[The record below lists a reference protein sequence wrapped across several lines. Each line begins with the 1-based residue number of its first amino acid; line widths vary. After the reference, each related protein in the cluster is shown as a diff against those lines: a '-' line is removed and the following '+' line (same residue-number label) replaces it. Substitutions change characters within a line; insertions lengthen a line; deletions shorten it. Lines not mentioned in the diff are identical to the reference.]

1 MSENDNLREDVSEIL
16 LADSTIEYLWRTLR
30 VFEHEVVRADE
41 VCSICTDT
49 RFEVLLRLGTRS
61 EEDLILNLC

>member
-30 VFEHEVVRADE
+30 VFEYEVVHADE
-41 VCSICTDT
+41 VC
-49 RFEVLLRLGTRS
+49 
-61 EEDLILNLC
+61 